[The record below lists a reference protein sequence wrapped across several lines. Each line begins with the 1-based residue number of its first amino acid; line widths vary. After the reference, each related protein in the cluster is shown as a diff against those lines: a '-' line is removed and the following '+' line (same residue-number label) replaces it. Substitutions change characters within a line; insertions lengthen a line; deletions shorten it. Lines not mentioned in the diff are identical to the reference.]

1 MFIRQMSRTLCLA
14 IGLNFSCVLGIVLY
28 YLSTDDIHLDNKPNY
43 PGLQGYYNVVQT
55 LDLERLQR
63 IALDDLS
70 HFPHPAYYLDLN
82 RISSRAKKTN
92 SRQAENVVPKIVH
105 FIWFRSKCNFR
116 FHQFISLLSAHKH
129 VKPDKIYLWHDNEP
143 CGKWWERA
151 RNMMSIEM
159 RKLAAPR
166 SIFGHRIV
174 IPAHQADVA
183 RLEIMKT
190 VGGIYMD
197 LDVVALRSWDDLL
210 RYNITLGTESL
221 FYLNNGVILARPATL
236 FVDMWYESYMIFKD
250 KLWNFNSLYVPMLL
264 ARKYPHLI
272 NVEHDSFHTPPWY
285 KTKWLYEQGYL
296 YDFSE
301 SYAVH
306 LWYRLHNM
314 EHNPDDIKTMNTTM
328 GQLFRYI
335 YYGSTDIIQ
344 DNGSTQGG

>member
-1 MFIRQMSRTLCLA
+1 MFFRRISRKLSL
-14 IGLNFSCVLGIVLY
+14 GLNLSCVLGIVLY
-28 YLSTDDIHLDNKPNY
+28 YLLTYSACYLKKKPNY
-43 PGLQGYYNVVQT
+43 HKLQRYYNVVQT

-70 HFPHPAYYLDLN
+70 HFPPPAYHLN
-82 RISSRAKKTN
+82 LKRISSKSKQHRSN
-92 SRQAENVVPKIVH
+92 QAENVVPKIVH
-105 FIWFRSKCNFR
+105 FIWLGSKHIFR
-116 FHQFISLLSAHKH
+116 FHHFISLLSAHKH
-129 VKPDKIYLWHDNEP
+129 VKPDKIYFWHDTEP
-143 CGKWWERA
+143 RGKWWERA
-151 RNMMSIEM
+151 RNMMPIEM
-159 RKLAAPR
+159 RTRPALR
-166 SIFGHRIV
+166 RIFGNRV
-174 IPAHQADVA
+174 VDQAHQTDVV

-272 NVEHDSFHTPPWY
+272 NVEHDSFHTPSWDN
-285 KTKWLYEQGYL
+285 KKWLYKQGYL
-296 YDFSE
+296 YDFSK

-306 LWYRLHNM
+306 LWYRSHNI

-344 DNGSTQGG
+344 